1 MHISS
6 TTEKYSFDATRPR
19 GSTTYQTL
27 QVPIPTETVP
37 KKNSISTTNNG
48 QVHIFE
54 EQTRYE
60 NNDFNGKPGFGSTDE
75 FEIDPQVVMSPK
87 TDYVK
92 NVRRGNFYSLRNTN
106 Y

>member
-6 TTEKYSFDATRPR
+6 TKKYSYDETRSP

-27 QVPIPTETVP
+27 QVPVPTEIMP
-37 KKNSISTTNNG
+37 RKNSISTTNTG

-54 EQTRYE
+54 DRTGSQKF
-60 NNDFNGKPGFGSTDE
+60 DSGKPGFGSTDE
-75 FEIDPQVVMSPK
+75 FGIDPQVVMSPK

-92 NVRRGNFYSLRNTN
+92 NVRKGNFHFGKFNN
-106 Y
+106 D